1 MDDEARRRRGRKGQP
16 VPDLRSHTV
25 SVRLNEIELARLDKW
40 RATVSMQRG
49 EYLRAAAFETLP
61 TPIPEINRQA
71 WAELA
76 RVGANLNQ
84 VAKQLNE
91 GSRLADL
98 AGDAVEVLRELRL
111 ALIGAGESLAL
122 PGNGEQG

>member
-25 SVRLNEIELARLDKW
+25 SVRMNEIELARLDTW
-40 RATVSMQRG
+40 RSTVSMQRG

-61 TPIPEINRQA
+61 TPIPELNREA
-71 WAELA
+71 WADLA

-84 VAKQLNE
+84 IAKQLNE
-91 GSRLADL
+91 GSRLAEM
-98 AGDAVEVLRELRL
+98 AGETLTVLRELRQ
-111 ALIGAGESLAL
+111 ALIGAQHSLAV
-122 PGNGEQG
+122 PGDGDR